1 MRSLGPQEQLLYY
14 NFSQKSKLQ
23 NWVRLGQ
30 IGVGETKKVLCQ
42 KFVNWRIQ
50 VVKYH
55 FSEIGV
61 GNVRL
66 GQVRPEKHLKVV
78 IKFNNFIKNRRL
90 KIEKKFHKS
99 IRPIGFVTFLS
110 FQNENDKVGRNKNK
124 SKNNFPMQ
132 DNRKIKRQKIRE
144 HVEKTVRIRNK
155 QMVRNKL

>member
-30 IGVGETKKVLCQ
+30 IGVGEAKKVLCQ
-42 KFVNWRIQ
+42 KFVNWLIQ

-55 FSEIGV
+55 FSEIVV

-99 IRPIGFVTFLS
+99 IRPIGFVTFQY
-110 FQNENDKVGRNKNK
+110 FQKQKYKAGLNSDSPQVIIKKTFKRKTRKLHERDELTSERNLL
-124 SKNNFPMQ
+124 
-132 DNRKIKRQKIRE
+132 KI
-144 HVEKTVRIRNK
+144 NS
-155 QMVRNKL
+155 